1 MTRRVRLRA
10 IVGGV
15 VVVLAGVGPTMAYQ
29 TEVQRYYE
37 SMKDICRTGVMPEMA
52 AAWLQASQAM
62 DAARDRNN
70 FAGLKSP
77 TDTWLDCF
85 QSPGDGKE

>member
-1 MTRRVRLRA
+1 MRTSVRLRA
-10 IVGGV
+10 TAACISMLV
-15 VVVLAGVGPTMAYQ
+15 AWVGPTIAQ
-29 TEVQRYYE
+29 QSAIQHYYE
-37 SMKDICRTGVMPEMA
+37 SMKDICRTGVLPEMTA
-52 AAWLQASQAM
+52 LWLK
-62 DAARDRNN
+62 ARQEMEATRERNN

>member
-1 MTRRVRLRA
+1 LRVRLRA
-10 IVGGV
+10 IVAC
-15 VVVLAGVGPTMAYQ
+15 VVVLLAWVGPTMANQ

-37 SMKDICRTGVMPEMA
+37 SMKNICRTGVMPEMT
-52 AAWLQASQAM
+52 AAWLQARQAM
-62 DAARDRNN
+62 DAARDGNN

-77 TDTWLDCF
+77 TETWLDCF